1 MRNPSSSPRRF
12 ERLARSWPSSP
23 LIGQLGWVAVPFGVQ
38 QVIRLVT
45 QIALARLLAPEM
57 FGLMLLVNTLRT
69 GAELLSDIG
78 IGQSVVRSPD
88 GDAREFLD
96 VAWTLQ
102 VVRGAAL
109 TALMLALTYP
119 IASLY
124 RQSELLPILF
134 AVSPIFLISGLASP
148 SLFVVQR
155 NFKLKTRAIYDIL
168 NVVFA
173 CTITIALAWFLP
185 NVWALVWGLMISTLF
200 GTVVSYFLGDGI
212 RPRLAWHRSHV
223 AQILH
228 FGKWIF
234 LSTALYY
241 AATSFDRMYFV
252 GVLSLTLAGVFGI
265 ARTFS
270 DMLGALAQRAGAYIV
285 FPKVAALLERRSE
298 VAPRLRATRR
308 KMLMLVALVTGLGIA
323 ISDEFILLAYD
334 ARYHA
339 AAFMIPVLLVSMWF
353 GILSTFADSMLMG
366 CGRPAPGAWA
376 NGAKFAVMLVGLP
389 HSVARG
395 DMIEALAVLI
405 AAEVVRWLF
414 LIPASRAERFAS
426 VRDDVFLTGL
436 LVFVAVGAKVL
447 LGLAGIVPN
456 PGQWWAMRELL
467 YV

>member
-1 MRNPSSSPRRF
+1 MSCP
-12 ERLARSWPSSP
+12 LAS
-23 LIGQLGWVAVPFGVQ
+23 QLGWVVVPFGVQ
-38 QVIRLVT
+38 QVIRLGT
-45 QIALARLLAPEM
+45 QIALARMLAPEM

-78 IGQSVVRSPD
+78 IGQSVVRSPN
-88 GDAREFLD
+88 GDARNFLN

-102 VVRGAAL
+102 VLRGAGL
-109 TALMLALTYP
+109 TALMLGLAYP
-119 IASLY
+119 IASIY
-124 RQSELLPILF
+124 RQPELLLIILT
-134 AVSPIFLISGLASP
+134 VSPIFLISGLMSP
-148 SLFVVQR
+148 SLFVAQR
-155 NFKLKTRAIYDIL
+155 QFKLKTRAIYDIL

-173 CTITIALAWFLP
+173 CAITIALAWIMP
-185 NVWALVWGLMISTLF
+185 NVWALVLGLMISTLF
-200 GTVVSYFLGDGI
+200 GTVISFFLGDGF
-212 RPRLAWHRSHV
+212 RPRLAWDRSHV

-234 LSTALYY
+234 FSTALYY

-285 FPKVAALLERRSE
+285 FPKVVALVERRSE

-308 KMLMLVALVTGLGIA
+308 KMLMLVAIVTGLGIA
-323 ISDEFILLAYD
+323 MSDEFILLAYD

-376 NGAKFAVMLVGLP
+376 NGAKFGVMLVGLP
-389 HSVARG
+389 HAVARG
-395 DMIEALAVLI
+395 DMMQALAVLI
-405 AAEVVRWLF
+405 AAEVARWLF
-414 LIPASRAERFAS
+414 LIPASRAERFAK

-447 LGLAGIVPN
+447 LGFAGIVPN
-456 PGQWWAMRELL
+456 PAQWWAMRELL